1 MELHTE
7 HLTLKTLSD
16 CDRADLMD
24 LYQFLIKSLKAF
36 Y

>member
-7 HLTLKTLSD
+7 HLTLKPLSD

>member
-7 HLTLKTLSD
+7 HLTLKPLSD
-16 CDRADLMD
+16 GDRADLMD

>member
-7 HLTLKTLSD
+7 HLTLKPLSD
-16 CDRADLMD
+16 GDRADLMD
-24 LYQFLIKSLKAF
+24 LYQFLIKSFQAF